1 VALELFISRRAAR
14 EIDRV
19 AGWWA
24 ANRPAAP
31 GAVRKDLEATFALL
45 VQQGGLGHRGALV
58 AMPPLTWGS
67 KAEFVELEGDDYRIP
82 AEAVDAGFMYRLG
95 KEDLETLLRYARE
108 KRMSEKAVAE
118 FVIYYAVFDGYPA
131 WFDDIPNA

>member
-1 VALELFISRRAAR
+1 MQLFEALR
-14 EIDRV
+14 
-19 AGWWA
+19 
-24 ANRPAAP
+24 
-31 GAVRKDLEATFALL
+31 LL
-45 VQQGGLGHRGALV
+45 GGLGHRGALV

-67 KAEFVELEGDDYRIP
+67 EAKFVELEGDDYRVP
-82 AEAVDAGFMYRLG
+82 AEAVDAGFKYLLG

-108 KRMSEKAVAE
+108 KRMSAKAVAE